1 MREQRGKMAYINR
14 INQSVCYLTVEA
26 DSSSSGVSVDVQ
38 TSSPLIHLGVVV
50 TVERVPVTVTRWKQT
65 LKPQRVIQGN
75 SLICFHCSYKIKQW
89 KWDQCECL
97 DDKWANY
104 LVMETTRCSWTAPEE
119 AIQQIL
125 SHFFVIMLKRNFY
138 FCAILRDYREASSEL
153 WGSSIHPQ
161 PCHKKMSLILW
172 LIQPEYITIWPGDIE
187 NNHNNSV
194 ETADPLADGR
204 SICVK
209 LKLNCFMT
217 KKVSCRRFKS
227 CNINTNSPYY
237 YKIMYLYI

>member
-1 MREQRGKMAYINR
+1 MTKLNNAG
-14 INQSVCYLTVEA
+14 S
-26 DSSSSGVSVDVQ
+26 
-38 TSSPLIHLGVVV
+38 H
-50 TVERVPVTVTRWKQT
+50 KQN
-65 LKPQRVIQGN
+65 KP
-75 SLICFHCSYKIKQW
+75 
-89 KWDQCECL
+89 ECL
-97 DDKWANY
+97 LPDSWGRLLLLWSVRGCPDFLSSDPPRGRSNSRTSAGDSYTLETNIKTTAGDSGQQFDLFSLHLQDKTMGMRSVW
-104 LVMETTRCSWTAPEE
+104 MFGW
-119 AIQQIL
+119 QMGKL
-125 SHFFVIMLKRNFY
+125 STDGDHEMQLNSSRRSEPADLESFFVIMLKRNFY

-217 KKVSCRRFKS
+217 KKVSCRRFRS

>member
-104 LVMETTRCSWTAPEE
+104 LLMKTTRCSWTAPEE
-119 AIQQIL
+119 ASQQIL
-125 SHFFVIMLKRNFY
+125 SHFLSLCWRGTFIFV
-138 FCAILRDYREASSEL
+138 
-153 WGSSIHPQ
+153 
-161 PCHKKMSLILW
+161 
-172 LIQPEYITIWPGDIE
+172 
-187 NNHNNSV
+187 
-194 ETADPLADGR
+194 
-204 SICVK
+204 
-209 LKLNCFMT
+209 
-217 KKVSCRRFKS
+217 
-227 CNINTNSPYY
+227 PYY
-237 YKIMYLYI
+237 ETTEKLPQSCEAPQFILNPAIKKYL